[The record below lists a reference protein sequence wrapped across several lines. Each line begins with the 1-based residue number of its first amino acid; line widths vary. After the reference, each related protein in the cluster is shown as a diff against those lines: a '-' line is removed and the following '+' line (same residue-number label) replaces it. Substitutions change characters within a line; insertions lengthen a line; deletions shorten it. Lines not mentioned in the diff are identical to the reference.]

1 MRHLWSLL
9 LFCALFFSV
18 PVAAQPL
25 VTDSVQADS
34 VTGHDIVEKAKEF
47 LGVPY
52 RYGCMNPKKGFDCSG
67 FTTYVYKSLD
77 IQLTRTSRSQIKDG
91 VRIEDRRDLQAG
103 DLVFFTGTRSKKTV
117 GHVGIVTEVDE
128 HTGEFE
134 FIHAGRGGI
143 CINSSSDG
151 YYDRRYVGACRVLV

>member
-1 MRHLWSLL
+1 MRRLWSLL
-9 LFCALFFSV
+9 LLCVFFGSV
-18 PVAAQPL
+18 PVCAQS
-25 VTDSVQADS
+25 VADSVAVEDS
-34 VTGHDIVEKAKEF
+34 VTGRDIVEKAKEF

-77 IQLTRTSRSQIKDG
+77 IQLTRSSRTQIKDG
-91 VRIEDRRDLQAG
+91 VRISDRRDLQEG
-103 DLVFFTGTRSKKTV
+103 DLVFFTGTRSKKTI
-117 GHVGIVTEVDE
+117 GHVGIVTEVDAD
-128 HTGEFE
+128 TGEFE

-151 YYDRRYVGACRVLV
+151 YYDRRYVGACRILS

>member
-103 DLVFFTGTRSKKTV
+103 DLVFFTGTRSKKTI

>member
-9 LFCALFFSV
+9 LFCALFFSM

-25 VTDSVQADS
+25 AADSVQADS

-103 DLVFFTGTRSKKTV
+103 DLVFFTGTRSKKTI

>member
-1 MRHLWSLL
+1 MRRLWSLL
-9 LFCALFFSV
+9 CLCVFFGSV
-18 PVAAQPL
+18 SVVACPL
-25 VTDSVQADS
+25 DDGAVQADS

-52 RYGCMNPKKGFDCSG
+52 RYGSMNPKKGFDCSG

-77 IQLTRTSRSQIKDG
+77 IQLTRSSRTQIKDG
-91 VRIEDRRDLQAG
+91 VRISDRRELQAG
-103 DLVFFTGTRSKKTV
+103 DLVFFTGTRSKKTI
-117 GHVGIVTEVDE
+117 GHVGIVTAVDAS
-128 HTGEFE
+128 TGEFE

-151 YYDRRYVGACRVLV
+151 YYDRRYVGACRILG

>member
-1 MRHLWSLL
+1 M
-9 LFCALFFSV
+9 

-25 VTDSVQADS
+25 AADSVQADS

-103 DLVFFTGTRSKKTV
+103 DLVFFTGTRSKKTI

>member
-1 MRHLWSLL
+1 MRHLWPLL

-25 VTDSVQADS
+25 AADSVQADS

-103 DLVFFTGTRSKKTV
+103 DLVFFTGTRSKKTI

>member
-25 VTDSVQADS
+25 VADSVQADS

-91 VRIEDRRDLQAG
+91 VWIEDRRDLQAG
-103 DLVFFTGTRSKKTV
+103 DLVFFTGTRSKKTI

>member
-1 MRHLWSLL
+1 M
-9 LFCALFFSV
+9 

-25 VTDSVQADS
+25 AADSVQADS

-103 DLVFFTGTRSKKTV
+103 DLVFFTGTRSKKTI

-128 HTGEFE
+128 HTGE
-134 FIHAGRGGI
+134 
-143 CINSSSDG
+143 
-151 YYDRRYVGACRVLV
+151 V

>member
-1 MRHLWSLL
+1 M
-9 LFCALFFSV
+9 

-25 VTDSVQADS
+25 VADSVRADS

-91 VRIEDRRDLQAG
+91 VWIEDRRDLQAG
-103 DLVFFTGTRSKKTV
+103 DLVFFTGTRSKK
-117 GHVGIVTEVDE
+117 GSLSKG
-128 HTGEFE
+128 
-134 FIHAGRGGI
+134 
-143 CINSSSDG
+143 
-151 YYDRRYVGACRVLV
+151 

>member
-1 MRHLWSLL
+1 MRHLWPLL

-25 VTDSVQADS
+25 AADSVQADS

-91 VRIEDRRDLQAG
+91 VWIEDRRDLQAG
-103 DLVFFTGTRSKKTV
+103 DLVFFTGTRSKKTI

>member
-1 MRHLWSLL
+1 MRHLWPLL

-25 VTDSVQADS
+25 VADSVLADS

-103 DLVFFTGTRSKKTV
+103 DLVFFTGTRSKKTI

>member
-1 MRHLWSLL
+1 ML

-25 VTDSVQADS
+25 AADSVQADS

-103 DLVFFTGTRSKKTV
+103 DLVFFTGTRSKKTI

>member
-1 MRHLWSLL
+1 
-9 LFCALFFSV
+9 
-18 PVAAQPL
+18 
-25 VTDSVQADS
+25 
-34 VTGHDIVEKAKEF
+34 
-47 LGVPY
+47 
-52 RYGCMNPKKGFDCSG
+52 MNPKKGFDCSG

-103 DLVFFTGTRSKKTV
+103 DLVFFTGTRSKKTI

>member
-1 MRHLWSLL
+1 MRRLWSLL
-9 LFCALFFSV
+9 LLCVFFGSV
-18 PVAAQPL
+18 PVCAQS
-25 VTDSVQADS
+25 VADSVAVEDS
-34 VTGHDIVEKAKEF
+34 VTGRDIVEKAKEF

-91 VRIEDRRDLQAG
+91 VWIEDRRDLQAG
-103 DLVFFTGTRSKKTV
+103 DLVFFTGTRSKKTI

>member
-1 MRHLWSLL
+1 MRRLWSLL
-9 LFCALFFSV
+9 LLCVFFGSV
-18 PVAAQPL
+18 PVCAQS
-25 VTDSVQADS
+25 VADSVAVEDS
-34 VTGHDIVEKAKEF
+34 VTGRDIVEKAKEF

-77 IQLTRTSRSQIKDG
+77 IQLTRSSRTQIKEG
-91 VRIEDRRDLQAG
+91 VRISDRRDLQEG
-103 DLVFFTGTRSKKTV
+103 DLVFFTGTRSKKTI
-117 GHVGIVTEVDE
+117 GHVGIVTGVDTE
-128 HTGEFE
+128 TGEFE

-151 YYDRRYVGACRVLV
+151 YYDRRYVGACRILG